1 MTTSN
6 NEMRRRIFRQELF
19 QLKDKGYLSDS
30 MVEEVAIAHHKY
42 HLDLL
47 SEEKQKSIIIQNEK
61 EEAIKPSV
69 PKPPVIVKKVKSP
82 EEIRERNITWLLN
95 LGVIMLLIGGLFVA
109 TSNWESMTAIMKSGS
124 IAGVSLLFY
133 GFTYLSKRV
142 LNIEKTA
149 FAFTVLGSLFLPI
162 FVLSLGWFGLLG
174 SYLSISGDGSYFL
187 GVLGSFLPLMVYLYI
202 AKKLNSRLFVWFSY
216 ISITIGIAFLLAAF
230 YLPIDYFYLGMVVYN
245 ALLVYGF
252 FFLKKNSRYALF
264 TKELVLFSQIN
275 LVISTLTMIFFYDQ
289 QVTNGFNI
297 LLTAVIYLSM
307 IFVTGKKEYH
317 FIFTSMLVYGSYQ
330 LIEHSFLEHIG
341 PILFAL
347 IGVGFLF
354 IPRLVNLSDLL
365 GQIFKVTSAII
376 SILAFIYISLEGL
389 LLRMGEASFVLLIAY
404 LIIGSHFVF
413 LSYLVNSRFF
423 SYLSPIFFGAAL
435 FELLSLL
442 DKYLLSITFSLEIY
456 TVGFLLFILLGTA
469 NLYSKLGVI
478 RKSSRDI
485 GLLIMI
491 LSLIIAQ
498 GLNDWV
504 ELGIMLLLFCI
515 VIYLL
520 IKLEKSKTYQEICLW
535 ILPISLGFSI
545 VTFGE
550 ELSLHSRYY
559 FENYHWVAGFVVGSI
574 LILVSSFVWGKIG
587 ERQLEQ
593 NSFLIAPLFYTI
605 GMVYTLFGSVDPF
618 WVRPIVFLG
627 GIFIYLLFYSRT
639 KYYIVPYFI
648 GVITLFFYFTTMY
661 SIEIQLGIPHAIES
675 LVFTG
680 ASVFLLLV
688 SFILMKK
695 STPLFLGYAWI
706 GHLFYPIA
714 LLFTYFVYF
723 EESIWSLGVAILIY
737 VWSLRLIQQKW
748 QRYVF
753 LYAAF
758 TALAGFITSG
768 LNHYLDSYQ
777 DYLPFIVTSG
787 VIILIW
793 FAMNPFFKK
802 ATIYYWVPF
811 SIIGIFSCMYSGPF
825 TFIHYSLTIVYIV
838 TVLLFIHFMR
848 WTLVPLVPLLLS
860 FFTTVEFTD
869 RNEWEVNINFLL
881 TASMGVLLFISGRLL
896 YKHLVIQFEKKWPQV
911 DVYSLTA
918 FLYFIYLYYFNLE
931 VIWIH
936 AVPGLLIALGLYLQ
950 HGRIDKRWSLITT
963 TVAVF
968 FLLEPY
974 YSVALRLDIPSLW
987 EREIIVLPWVILV
1000 IFIRLFWKGRFE
1012 QITNRIQWMVLIVV
1026 AFALIQDGM
1035 ASSTIYDAL
1044 ILGTLSLI
1052 SLLTGLFLRI
1062 KAYFL
1067 VGFGVLFLNVFLQTR
1082 PFWGNMPWWAYLL
1095 IVGSILIFV
1104 ASYNEWQ
1111 KQKVTKGEK
1120 TLLLKVKE
1128 KMIQKWIEWN

>member
-6 NEMRRRIFRQELF
+6 NETRRRIFRQELF

-30 MVEEVAIAHHKY
+30 LVEEVSIAHHKY

-47 SEEKQKSIIIQNEK
+47 AEEKQKSIFDQNEI
-61 EEAIKPSV
+61 EEVIKPTV
-69 PKPPVIVKKVKSP
+69 PKPPVIVKRVKSA

-109 TSNWESMTAIMKSGS
+109 TSNWESMTAMMKSGS
-124 IAGVSLLFY
+124 IAGVALLFY

-174 SYLSISGDGSYFL
+174 SYLSISGDGRYFL
-187 GVLGSFLPLMVYLYI
+187 GVLGSFLPLIVYLYI

-216 ISITIGIAFLLAAF
+216 VSITIGIAFLLAAF
-230 YLPIDYFYLGMVVYN
+230 HLTIDYFYLGMVVYN

-252 FFLKKNSRYALF
+252 FILKKNDRYSLF

-275 LVISTLTMIFFYDQ
+275 LVISTLTMIFFYDH
-289 QVTNGFNI
+289 QVTNGFNL

-307 IFVTGKKEYH
+307 IFVSGKKEYH
-317 FIFTSMLVYGSYQ
+317 FIFTSMLVYGAYQ
-330 LIEHSFLEHIG
+330 LIEHSFLEQVG

-347 IGVGFLF
+347 LGVGFLF
-354 IPRLVNLSDLL
+354 IPRIVNLSDLL

-376 SILAFIYISLEGL
+376 SLLAFIYISLEGL
-389 LLRMGEASFVLLIAY
+389 LLRMGEASIVLLLAY

-413 LSYLVNSRFF
+413 LSYLVNSRLFI
-423 SYLSPIFFGAAL
+423 YLSPIFFGASL
-435 FELLSLL
+435 FEMLSLV
-442 DKYLLSITFSLEIY
+442 DNYLVPITFSLEIY
-456 TVGFLLFILLGTA
+456 IVGFLLFLLLGTA

-478 RKSSRDI
+478 RKSSRDV

-491 LSLIIAQ
+491 FSLIIAQ
-498 GLNDWV
+498 GLYDWI
-504 ELGIMLLLFCI
+504 ELGVMFLLFCI
-515 VIYLL
+515 VLYLL
-520 IKLEKSKTYQEICLW
+520 IKLEESKTYQEICHW
-535 ILPISLGFSI
+535 MLPISLGLSI
-545 VTFGE
+545 VSFDS
-550 ELSLHSRYY
+550 ELSLQIPYY

-574 LILVSSFVWGKIG
+574 LILVSSFLWGKIG
-587 ERQLEQ
+587 EKQLEQ
-593 NSFLIAPLFYTI
+593 NTFFIAPLFYTI
-605 GMVYTLFGSVDPF
+605 GMVYTLFSSADLF
-618 WVRPIVFLG
+618 FVRPIVFLG

-639 KYYIVPYFI
+639 KYNIVTYFI
-648 GVITLFFYFTTMY
+648 GLITLFFYFTTMY
-661 SIEIQLGIPHAIES
+661 SIEMQLDIPHSLES
-675 LVFTG
+675 LLFSG
-680 ASVFLLLV
+680 GSVFLLLV
-688 SFILMKK
+688 AFLLMRR
-695 STPLFLGYAWI
+695 STPLFLGFAWI

-723 EESIWSLGVAILIY
+723 EESIWSLSVAILIY
-737 VWSLRLIQQKW
+737 VWSLSLTSHKW
-748 QRYVF
+748 QKYVF
-753 LYAAF
+753 LYATF
-758 TALAGFITSG
+758 TSIAGLISLG
-768 LNHYLDSYQ
+768 LNQYLDSYQ

-793 FAMNPFFKK
+793 FAMNSYYRRV
-802 ATIYYWVPF
+802 TIYFWVPF
-811 SIIGIFSCMYSGPF
+811 SVIGIFSCLNSGPF
-825 TFIHYSLTIVYIV
+825 TFMHYSLTIAYIM
-838 TVLLFIHFMR
+838 TVLLFIHTMR
-848 WTLVPLVPLLLS
+848 WTLVPFVPLLLS
-860 FFTTVEFTD
+860 FLATVKFTD
-869 RNEWEVNINFLL
+869 RIDWEVNLNFLL
-881 TASMGVLLFISGRLL
+881 TACLGVILILIGRLL
-896 YKHLVIQFEKKWPQV
+896 YKQLVVNLEGKWPQV

-931 VIWIH
+931 VIWLH
-936 AVPGLLIALGLYLQ
+936 AVPGLLIAIGLYLQ
-950 HGRIDKRWSLITT
+950 KDRIDKRWSFITS
-963 TVAVF
+963 TVAIF
-968 FLLEPY
+968 ILLEPY
-974 YSVALRLDIPSLW
+974 YSVALRLELPDLW
-987 EREIIVLPWVILV
+987 KREIIVLPCILLV

-1012 QITNRIQWMVLIVV
+1012 LITNRIQWVVLIVV

-1035 ASSTIYDAL
+1035 ASSTIYDAI
-1044 ILGTLSLI
+1044 ILGTFSLV
-1052 SLLTGLFLRI
+1052 SLLTGMFLRI

-1082 PFWGNMPWWAYLL
+1082 PFWGDMPWWAYLL

-1128 KMIQKWIEWN
+1128 KLIQKWNEWN

>member
-1 MTTSN
+1 
-6 NEMRRRIFRQELF
+6 MRRRLFRQELF

-30 MVEEVAIAHHKY
+30 TVEEVSIAHHKY

-47 SEEKQKSIIIQNEK
+47 AEEKQKSLLIQNEK
-61 EEAIKPSV
+61 ESAIKTSV
-69 PKPPVIVKKVKSP
+69 PVPPAIVKKVKSP

-109 TSNWESMTAIMKSGS
+109 TSNWESMTGIMKSGS

-174 SYLSISGDGSYFL
+174 SYLSISGDGRYFL
-187 GVLGSFLPLMVYLYI
+187 GVLGSILPLIVYLYI
-202 AKKLNSRLFVWFSY
+202 AKKLYSRLFVWFAY
-216 ISITIGIAFLLAAF
+216 ISITIGIAFLLAAIH
-230 YLPIDYFYLGMVVYN
+230 LTIDYFYLGMVVYN
-245 ALLVYGF
+245 ALLVYGYF
-252 FFLKKNSRYALF
+252 ILKKNDRYALF

-275 LVISTLTMIFFYDQ
+275 LVISTLTMIFFYDH
-289 QVTNGFNI
+289 QVTNGFNL
-297 LLTAVIYLSM
+297 LLTAMIYLSM
-307 IFVTGKKEYH
+307 IFVSGKKEYH
-317 FIFTSMLVYGSYQ
+317 FIFTSMLVYGEYQ
-330 LIEHSFLEHIG
+330 LIEHSFLEQVG

-347 IGVGFLF
+347 LGVGLLF

-365 GQIFKVTSAII
+365 GQIFKGTSAII

-389 LLRMGEASFVLLIAY
+389 LLRAGEASIVLLLAY

-413 LSYLVNSRFF
+413 LSYLVKSRLFT
-423 SYLSPIFFGAAL
+423 YLSPIFFGASL
-435 FELLSLL
+435 FEMLSLL
-442 DKYLLSITFSLEIY
+442 DKYLIPITFSFEIY
-456 TVGFLLFILLGTA
+456 TVGFLLFLLLGTT
-469 NLYSKLGVI
+469 NLYSKLGII
-478 RKSSRDI
+478 RKSSRDV

-491 LSLIIAQ
+491 FSLVLAL

-504 ELGIMLLLFCI
+504 ELGVMLLLFCI

-520 IKLEKSKTYQEICLW
+520 IKLEESKTYHEICHW
-535 ILPISLGFSI
+535 MLPISLGLSI

-550 ELSLHSRYY
+550 ELSLHFPYY
-559 FENYHWVAGFVVGSI
+559 FENYHWVAGFVLGSI
-574 LILVSSFVWGKIG
+574 LILISSVLWGKIR
-587 ERQLEQ
+587 EKQLEQ
-593 NSFLIAPLFYTI
+593 NSFFIAPLFYTG
-605 GMVYTLFGSVDPF
+605 GMVYTLIGSVDLF

-639 KYYIVPYFI
+639 KYYIVPYLI
-648 GVITLFFYFTTMY
+648 GILSLFFYFTTMY
-661 SIEIQLGIPHAIES
+661 SIEIQWGIPYTLES
-675 LVFTG
+675 LVFPAG
-680 ASVFLLLV
+680 AIFLLLV
-688 SFILMKK
+688 SFLLMKP
-695 STPLFLGYAWI
+695 SPPLFLGFAWI
-706 GHLFYPIA
+706 GHMFYPIA
-714 LLFTYFVYF
+714 LFFTYFVYF
-723 EESIWSLGVAILIY
+723 EESIWSLSVAILIY
-737 VWSLRLIQQKW
+737 VVSLRLTSHKW

-758 TALAGFITSG
+758 ASIAGFISSG
-768 LNHYLDSYQ
+768 LNQYLDSYQ
-777 DYLPFIVTSG
+777 DYLPFMVTSG

-793 FAMNPFFKK
+793 YAMNPFYRV
-802 ATIYYWVPF
+802 ATMYFWIPF
-811 SIIGIFSCMYSGPF
+811 SVIGILSCLNSDPF
-825 TFIHYSLTIVYIV
+825 TFVHYSLTIAYIV
-838 TVLLFIHFMR
+838 MVLFFLHIMR
-848 WTLVPLVPLLLS
+848 WTLVSFVPLLLS
-860 FFTTVEFTD
+860 LLATVEFTD
-869 RNEWEVNINFLL
+869 RNVWEGNINFLL
-881 TASMGVLLFISGRLL
+881 TACLGVILFLIGRLL
-896 YKHLVIQFEKKWPQV
+896 FKQHVVNHEAKWPTV

-918 FLYFIYLYYFNLE
+918 FLYFIFLYYFSLE

-936 AVPGLLIALGLYLQ
+936 AVPGLLIAIGLYLQ
-950 HGRIDKRWSLITT
+950 KGRIDKRWSLITST
-963 TVAVF
+963 IAVF

-974 YSVALRLDIPSLW
+974 YSVTLRLELPALW
-987 EREIIVLPWVILV
+987 KREIMILPWMILV
-1000 IFIRLFWKGRFE
+1000 IFIRMYWKGRFE
-1012 QITNRIQWMVLIVV
+1012 PITNRIQWVVIIVV

-1035 ASSTIYDAL
+1035 ASSTIYDAI

-1052 SLLTGLFLRI
+1052 SLLTGMFLRI

-1111 KQKVTKGEK
+1111 KQIVTKGEK
-1120 TLLLKVKE
+1120 TLLLKLKE
-1128 KMIQKWIEWN
+1128 KMIQKWNEWN